1 MENNILNLVKVGSL
15 LALSLIFMMGC
26 ESDKKHMDIIF
37 LHRSTGRNVW
47 LGKTNPYIYKI
58 FKQGDFNSHFKKL
71 NKKHN
76 TSHTV
81 MEQSFPGTTLYGHK
95 NYPYDYY
102 NIWVKNAG
110 SEPYL
115 EAPTLEILTKRYDII
130 IFKHCY
136 SVSIILEDEGNPDI
150 DSEVKTIENYKLQYN
165 ALKQKMHDFPSTK
178 FIVWTPAVRH
188 KSSLTEAEAKRT
200 YAFYN
205 WIMNDWD
212 EKGDNIYIWDFYKY
226 ATDGG
231 LYLKDEYAAD
241 GGDSHPGKEFSSS
254 MSPIF
259 AKFVHDVASKTSNK

>member
-1 MENNILNLVKVGSL
+1 MKATISHSVNIGL
-15 LALSLIFMMGC
+15 LFTLSLIVLMGC
-26 ESDKKHMDIIF
+26 KSDKEEMDIIF

-58 FKQGDFNSHFKKL
+58 FKNGDFNSHFKKL
-71 NKKHN
+71 NKKNKTNHN
-76 TSHTV
+76 VT
-81 MEQSFPGTTLYGHK
+81 EQSFPGTTTYGYK

-102 NIWVKNAG
+102 NIWVKHEG
-110 SEPYL
+110 EEPYL
-115 EAPTLEILTKRYDII
+115 GAPTLEMLTKDYDVI

-136 SVSIILEDEGNPDI
+136 SVSNILGDEDSPDI

-165 ALKQKMHDFPSTK
+165 ALKQKMHDFPNTK

-200 YAFYN
+200 QLFYN

-241 GGDSHPGKEFSSS
+241 GGDSHPGKEFSSK

-259 AKFVHDVASKTSNK
+259 AKFVYEVANKK